1 MYHLIPIPIIFLAFI
16 VWLVSDYLKLKLF
29 KKISKIIII
38 VAVLVF
44 IYTYLIYRGINLL
57 DYVKMFFGF

>member
-29 KKISKIIII
+29 KKIYKIIII

>member
-44 IYTYLIYRGINLL
+44 IYTYLIYRVINLL
-57 DYVKMFFGF
+57 DYVKMFFGL